1 MESAFGEPQ
10 IEGDELQKC
19 LTYLQE
25 ELKLAA
31 FQNKE
36 ATLYQNASV
45 KYGDVTS
52 MDSHTLKE
60 KCRTANR
67 LAQAADEIVKRRE
80 QMGPIPDTASAAYSA
95 WQLAYSDYSAWVSA
109 LSAATEAIAD
119 GIEPP
124 VRQVLKLASQ
134 FQKSRY
140 VARDEGKKFLDRLG
154 LNGNTIQ
161 KLLNEAAVAVA
172 DDDWQPK
179 EVKED

>member
-10 IEGDELQKC
+10 IEGDERQKC
-19 LTYLQE
+19 LAYLQE

-31 FQNKE
+31 FQDKE
-36 ATLYQNASV
+36 ATLYKNASA
-45 KYGDVTS
+45 KYLDAPPT
-52 MDSHTLKE
+52 DSLAPKE
-60 KCRTANR
+60 KYRAANR
-67 LAQAADEIVKRRE
+67 LAQAADEIVKRRDK
-80 QMGPIPDTASAAYSA
+80 MGPIPDAASAAYSG

-124 VRQVLKLASQ
+124 VREVLKLASQ

-140 VARDEGKKFLDRLG
+140 VARDEGRKFLDRLG
-154 LNGNTIQ
+154 LDGNMIQ
-161 KLLNEAAVAVA
+161 ELLIDAAAAVA

>member
-19 LTYLQE
+19 LAYLQE

-45 KYGDVTS
+45 KYGDATS
-52 MDSHTLKE
+52 IDSPALKE
-60 KCRTANR
+60 KYRAANR
-67 LAQAADEIVKRRE
+67 LAQAADEIVKRRGK
-80 QMGPIPDTASAAYSA
+80 MGPIPDAASAGCSA

-109 LSAATEAIAD
+109 LSAAAEAIAD

-140 VARDEGKKFLDRLG
+140 AARDEGKKFLDHLG
-154 LNGNTIQ
+154 LDGNMIQ
-161 KLLNEAAVAVA
+161 KLLNGAAATVA
-172 DDDWQPK
+172 DDNWQPK

>member
-1 MESAFGEPQ
+1 MESAFDESQ

-19 LTYLQE
+19 LAYLQE

-36 ATLYQNASV
+36 ATLYQHTSA
-45 KYGDVTS
+45 KYGDS
-52 MDSHTLKE
+52 ASIDSSALKE
-60 KCRTANR
+60 KYRAANR

-80 QMGPIPDTASAAYSA
+80 QMEPIPDAASAAYSA

-109 LSAATEAIAD
+109 LSAAAKAIAD

-154 LNGNTIQ
+154 LDGNTIQ
-161 KLLNEAAVAVA
+161 KLLNDAAVAVA
-172 DDDWQPK
+172 ADDWQPK